1 MISMNAHRILS
12 PLILRRQRFAAM
24 AALDQGVGAGVPA
37 HLRESK
43 GMVEAAA
50 GGSTGTDEVATTR
63 HMAVVAG
70 LLEQTGDF
78 TACGLECGTSKELS
92 GDAVNPPPNGERA
105 RTFHACA
112 PPPMHM
118 SSMCIKYLML
128 MCASACAGCEQ
139 AFEVLEK
146 EEVEERAALLLL
158 GGCGP
163 PTPTGRPIS
172 PAKITNHLISVAK
185 AVVAELFAKS
195 RERVRRLSESTQLD
209 KEEAL
214 AYLLADLG
222 GHELLPD
229 EARSIGKLANKA
241 ASAFNGIASSGKLSA
256 DGQLKHK
263 ASTARSKARAAAAK
277 NYELGTSSYY

>member
-92 GDAVNPPPNGERA
+92 GDAVNPPLNGERA
-105 RTFHACA
+105 RTFHAVL
-112 PPPMHM
+112 PLPMPM
-118 SSMCIKYLML
+118 SSMHVDYLTMV
-128 MCASACAGCEQ
+128 CESPCAGCDSW
-139 AFEVLEK
+139 LE
-146 EEVEERAALLLL
+146 
-158 GGCGP
+158 P
-163 PTPTGRPIS
+163 
-172 PAKITNHLISVAK
+172 
-185 AVVAELFAKS
+185 
-195 RERVRRLSESTQLD
+195 STQLD
-209 KEEAL
+209 EQKM
-214 AYLLADLG
+214 
-222 GHELLPD
+222 
-229 EARSIGKLANKA
+229 K
-241 ASAFNGIASSGKLSA
+241 
-256 DGQLKHK
+256 
-263 ASTARSKARAAAAK
+263 
-277 NYELGTSSYY
+277 